1 MLRDLIERC
10 SEGLVERRTVVEAIV
25 LAAVAQEHVLL
36 IGPPGTAKS
45 EAARRVARGLGGQ
58 YFEYLLGKFTE
69 PSELFGPTDLRKLK
83 EGVLETAT
91 VGMLPEA
98 EVAFLD
104 EVFAGS
110 TAILNTLLGI
120 LNERSYRRGSTLLSC
135 PLRVCI
141 GASNALPENESLA
154 AFADRFLVRC
164 FVQPVSDSM
173 LEDLLAGGRSRMEIA
188 GAEMHELDRLI
199 QQAQRVDLSSVQALL
214 AQALRRLRKEGVE
227 LSDRRSVRSQN
238 LIAAAASIG
247 GRERAT
253 SADLWPVVLAVPTL
267 EQQAVARDCLRDL
280 LEESDNKALHLLAE
294 EISAAPSVR
303 ARTLVE
309 AGLKALTEPRDPLRV
324 EGVLRDIDAGFSV
337 AALPPELAELRNQL
351 KAALPV

>member
-1 MLRDLIERC
+1 
-10 SEGLVERRTVVEAIV
+10 
-25 LAAVAQEHVLL
+25 
-36 IGPPGTAKS
+36 
-45 EAARRVARGLGGQ
+45 
-58 YFEYLLGKFTE
+58 
-69 PSELFGPTDLRKLK
+69 
-83 EGVLETAT
+83 
-91 VGMLPEA
+91 MLPEA

-120 LNERSYRRGSTLLSC
+120 LNERSYRRGSTLLAC

-141 GASNALPENESLA
+141 GASNALPDNESLA

-173 LEDLLAGGRSRMEIA
+173 LEDLLSGGRSRIEFA
-188 GAEMHELDRLI
+188 GAEMPELDRLI
-199 QQAQRVDLSSVQALL
+199 LQAQGVDLSFVQPLL
-214 AQALRRLRKEGVE
+214 ARALRRLRKEGVE

-238 LIAAAASIG
+238 LIAAAASLG

-253 SADLWPVVLAVPTL
+253 SADLWPLVLAVPTL
-267 EQQAVARDCLRDL
+267 EQQAMARDCLKDL
-280 LEESDNKALHLLAE
+280 LEESDNKALHQLAE

-309 AGLKALTEPRDPLRV
+309 AGLKALTEPQDPLRV
-324 EGVLRDIDAGFSV
+324 EGVLRDIDAGFSL
-337 AALPPELAELRNQL
+337 AALPPELAEMRNRL
-351 KAALPV
+351 KSALPVG